1 MPMNGEELQHLL
13 SVQHDAASL
22 HQAILHGLLHS
33 GWGRQSLLLSA
44 DQHAMLAGLLVRW
57 VAQAT
62 VDTEEQAID
71 LLQARSGLRR
81 LVEASGLDMA
91 SLLSQALLPGSGCSL
106 ATLTQNSRYKLALL
120 ADASLLSPAALLEW
134 SRQEPVLAMLFAIQ
148 ALDVQ
153 TVESPAW
160 VAVNRLIETLPD
172 LPLADLPL
180 SVLNPLQQ
188 ACFRL
193 SYLGSPQ
200 RYRAKQKLV
209 EQSRHVLALHD
220 RLQTQCPPPPSR
232 PRPLLLVVGEGL
244 RDGHA
249 LFRFFAE
256 PIRDLRAHFHVVLL
270 SDHSVNSGT
279 ASELADDV
287 MYFASSTDPV
297 QAWCRQIGDL
307 APDIIF
313 YPGIGMSFA
322 TFTLSQ
328 QRLAPLQIAS
338 IGCPASSC
346 SPVIDGTLLFEG
358 LQAPA
363 GLPVAIRYDRHRLR
377 PARPGMQPEPVQM
390 SRAEQACPCIGIN
403 AMAIKLNDDFLS
415 TVETI
420 VQRYQQPCRL
430 RFMPNVEGVELQ
442 ALMRMLLSRF
452 PGAEVLPSM
461 GHQQYMSE
469 LAQCDLVLQSF
480 PYGGAN
486 TTTDALNLQIPV
498 VALGSEWLSG
508 QTDWLLLH
516 DRGVSGLWARSREE
530 YVELAMKLL
539 QNGTFASEVR
549 QQLQQAQQPD
559 ARRLQGNVSAGDAL
573 WAFWQQQ
580 VGEVT

>member
-1 MPMNGEELQHLL
+1 MNGEDLQHLL
-13 SVQHDAASL
+13 HVQHDAVHL
-22 HQAILHGLLHS
+22 HQAVLHGLLQCA
-33 GWGRQSLLLSA
+33 WGRQPLLLPA
-44 DQHAMLAGLLVRW
+44 DQQAMLAGLLVRW

-62 VDTEEQAID
+62 VDSEEQAVA

-81 LVEASGLDMA
+81 LAEASGLDLA
-91 SLLSQALLPGSGCSL
+91 SLLSQALLPMPGCDL
-106 ATLTQNSRYKLALL
+106 ASLTQNSRYKLALL
-120 ADASLLSPAALLEW
+120 ADAALLSPAALLEW
-134 SRQEPVLAMLFAIQ
+134 GRQEPVLAMLFVIQ

-153 TVESPAW
+153 TIERSAW
-160 VAVNRLIETLPD
+160 AAVNRLIEALPD

-193 SYLGSPQ
+193 SYLDSPQ
-200 RYRAKQKLV
+200 RYLAKQKLV

-220 RLQTQCPPPPSR
+220 RLRTQCPVPPPR

-256 PIRDLRAHFHVVLL
+256 PIRDLRKHFHVVLL
-270 SDHSVNSGT
+270 SDHSVNAGT
-279 ASELADDV
+279 ASELADEII
-287 MYFASSTDPV
+287 YFASSDDPV

-328 QRLAPLQIAS
+328 QRLALLQVAS
-338 IGCPASSC
+338 IGCPSSSC
-346 SPVIDGTLLFEG
+346 SPVIDATLLFEG

-363 GLPVAIRYDRHRLR
+363 GLPLAIRYDRHRLR
-377 PARPGMQPEPVQM
+377 PARPGAGAGKVQA
-390 SRAEQACPCIGIN
+390 SRAGQASPCIGIN

-420 VQRYQQPCRL
+420 LQRYQQPCRL
-430 RFMPNVEGVELQ
+430 RFMPNVDGVELQ
-442 ALMRMLLSRF
+442 SLMRRLLSRF

-461 GHQQYMSE
+461 GHQQYMNE

-486 TTTDALNLQIPV
+486 TTTDALDLHIPV
-498 VALGSEWLSG
+498 VALGSPWLSG

-516 DRGVSGLWARSREE
+516 DRGVSGLCTWSREE
-530 YVELAMKLL
+530 YIELAMKLL
-539 QNGTFASEVR
+539 QDGKFASEVR

-559 ARRLQGNVSAGDAL
+559 ARSLQGDVSASDAL
-573 WAFWQQQ
+573 WAFWQQHA
-580 VGEVT
+580 GESV